1 LLIAS
6 APARSSRLRKPRART
21 PLLCLLLLMSGCS
34 FFEATPQVR
43 GNRVDAD
50 VLKELTPG
58 TSTRADATALLGSP
72 TAKATFDD
80 NQWIYIGSMT
90 RPVIGQTQKVLSQD
104 VVLLTF
110 NEQGVLRDVKQLNK
124 DDALP
129 VTMVARATPSPGS
142 EASILQQLLGN
153 VGRFSPGGLGAGSL
167 GSGSNSNSG
176 SVPEGGAPSSGNRT
190 GGSY

>member
-1 LLIAS
+1 V
-6 APARSSRLRKPRART
+6 
-21 PLLCLLLLMSGCS
+21 LLLMSGCS

-72 TAKATFDD
+72 TAKATCDA